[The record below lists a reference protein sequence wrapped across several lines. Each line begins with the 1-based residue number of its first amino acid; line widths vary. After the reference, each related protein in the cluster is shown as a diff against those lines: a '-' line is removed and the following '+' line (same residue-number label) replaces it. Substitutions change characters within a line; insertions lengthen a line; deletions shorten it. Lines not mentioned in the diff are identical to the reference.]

1 MISDR
6 AAGGVKTIIWRFFGR
21 LYRKSYNFLKC
32 MKNLKKS
39 MVFEGSERVWAPKLE
54 RLGPKSRARRRSE
67 RPNIASEGQ
76 VRGVR
81 TVKFGR
87 SVQSVCRSYGN
98 HARIIGTQKK
108 QRSKSIYTVSHMIRS
123 SIYGLYVYI
132 YRYVLCVYCN
142 A

>member
-1 MISDR
+1 
-6 AAGGVKTIIWRFFGR
+6 
-21 LYRKSYNFLKC
+21 
-32 MKNLKKS
+32 
-39 MVFEGSERVWAPKLE
+39 MVFEGSERVRAPKLE

-67 RPNIASEGQ
+67 RPNIAPEGQ

-98 HARIIGTQKK
+98 QVETSGNQAEISTNRKV

-123 SIYGLYVYI
+123 SISAPAL
-132 YRYVLCVYCN
+132 
-142 A
+142 

>member
-6 AAGGVKTIIWRFFGR
+6 AAGGVKTIIWRSFGG

-32 MKNLKKS
+32 MKSLKKR

-67 RPNIASEGQ
+67 RPIIASEGQ

-98 HARIIGTQKK
+98 HARIIGTQTKTEVK
-108 QRSKSIYTVSHMIRS
+108 VY
-123 SIYGLYVYI
+123 LYDQSYD
-132 YRYVLCVYCN
+132 
-142 A
+142 

>member
-1 MISDR
+1 MISNR
-6 AAGGVKTIIWRFFGR
+6 AAGGVRIVILRSLDR
-21 LYRKSYNFLKC
+21 LYSKSCNFLKC
-32 MKNLKKS
+32 MKNIRKS
-39 MVFEGSERVWAPKLE
+39 MVFEGSERVRAPKLE

-67 RPNIASEGQ
+67 RPNIAPEGQ

-123 SIYGLYVYI
+123 SIYIYI
-132 YRYVLCVYCN
+132 YIYIFSHPPVG
-142 A
+142 